1 MKKSKKKSV
10 RFLLKFAK
18 NYLPQKIYSLIL
30 YIRHFR
36 KFKKYLNKNKTNEK
50 FSKNLDE
57 INKYEYKITS
67 QNNEDGIIEYIFS
80 KIPNNKFFVELGFDF
95 YEFNSLNLIKNG
107 WNGLLIEGDFDECLI
122 MDSCIKKFFPKSD
135 VKVLNERIYKDNL
148 NDILLEKAKNH
159 EIDFFSIDLDGNDY
173 WVLDNLNFEKIK
185 VVCLEYNNVLGNNVK
200 KVMPYNAN
208 HEFTRNGC
216 FGLSLCAAAD
226 LMVSKG
232 FDLIGIDSSG
242 VNAFFVKKEFSK
254 HFQILSPTKSFKVS
268 NRFYTEE
275 QIKKQYENVKKFKF
289 VEL

>member
-1 MKKSKKKSV
+1 MKQSKKKSV
-10 RFLLKFAK
+10 RFLLNFTKK
-18 NYLPQKIYSLIL
+18 YLPLKIYSLIL

-50 FSKNLDE
+50 FSENLDE

-122 MDSCIKKFFPKSD
+122 MDSCIKKFFPKAD
-135 VKVLNERIYKDNL
+135 VKVLNKRIYKDNL
-148 NDILLEKAKNH
+148 NSIILEKAKNH

-200 KVMPYNAN
+200 KVMPYNAD

-226 LMVSKG
+226 LMISKG
-232 FDLIGIDSSG
+232 FELIGIDSSG

-289 VEL
+289 IEL